1 MRKTCD
7 HAAVLR
13 GVLGLAANTAWAGDW
28 DDGPTR
34 SG

>member
-7 HAAVLR
+7 HAAVL